1 MRRSIIV
8 SGVLLAIFAAPAAAS
23 SGNGLYEPYPA
34 VIGVSSAKS
43 YYAQLDD
50 PLTAA
55 QLGAGV
61 FRRGLAPSAPGGPS
75 ARAGVRAVGGAGV
88 WELLVGV
95 AVGLLAAGLA
105 SRRVAYP
112 AWVSRSAS

>member
-34 VIGVSSAKS
+34 VISVSSAES
-43 YYAQLDD
+43 YYAQIGNS
-50 PLTAA
+50 LTAD
-55 QLGAGV
+55 QLDVGV
-61 FRRGLAPSAPGGPS
+61 FGRGLAASAPRGPS
-75 ARAGVRAVGGAGV
+75 ARAGVTAVGLGA
-88 WELLVGV
+88 WELLVAIAV
-95 AVGLLAAGLA
+95 ALLAAGLV

-112 AWVSRSAS
+112 AWVSRSAP

>member
-34 VIGVSSAKS
+34 VIGASSAES
-43 YYAQLDD
+43 YYAELGH

-75 ARAGVRAVGGAGV
+75 ARAGVTTPGLGV

-95 AVGLLAAGLA
+95 AVALLAAALA

-112 AWVSRSAS
+112 AWVSRSAR